1 MVSHNGNAIEAINIS
16 KASEIM
22 THNLTNVDVIGIDEV
37 QFFDDEI
44 VSIVEKLSADG
55 HRVIVA
61 GLDMVL
67 GRTVRTNA

>member
-1 MVSHNGNAIEAINIS
+1 MHDLS
-16 KASEIM
+16 
-22 THNLTNVDVIGIDEV
+22 NVDVIGIDEV

-44 VSIVEKLSADG
+44 VSIAEKLSSNG

-61 GLDMVL
+61 GLIWIL